1 MLGPTLFIVIGPWSM
16 GRKDAPA
23 LPDGTAD
30 IHVKAD
36 EALQSIASAAAATA
50 RVAVRPAARPFEQ

>member
-1 MLGPTLFIVIGPWSM
+1 M

-23 LPDGTAD
+23 LPYGTAD

-36 EALQSIASAAAATA
+36 QALQSVAAAAA

>member
-1 MLGPTLFIVIGPWSM
+1 MIKKNESGSKERHP

-30 IHVKAD
+30 VHVKAD
-36 EALQSIASAAAATA
+36 EALQSVASAAA